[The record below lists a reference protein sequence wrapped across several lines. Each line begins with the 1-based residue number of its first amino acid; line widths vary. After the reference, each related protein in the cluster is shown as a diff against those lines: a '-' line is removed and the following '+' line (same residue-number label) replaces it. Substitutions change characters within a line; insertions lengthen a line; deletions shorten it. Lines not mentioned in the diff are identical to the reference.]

1 MSAPVVLVPGNPMPD
16 GGEARWLR
24 ASDSA
29 RLRVLTWPA
38 PSASRARGTVFVFG
52 GRTEFA
58 EKYFEVVGEL
68 RSRGYAVVTMDWR
81 GQGLSDRLLADWRK
95 GHIDDF
101 WTFERDLA
109 RLMIEVAPAFPKPWV
124 ALAHSMGG
132 QILLRAA
139 HDHAE
144 WFSAIALSAPMLG
157 LKLGRPALAFT
168 VRALISGLH
177 ATGFDERYVPGG
189 SSKTADET
197 PFEENI
203 LTHDAERYAL
213 LQSLVRAE
221 PKLGLGSATVGWL
234 HAAFRSIGETSRPG
248 YLRAIET
255 PMLICEAAE
264 DALVSSS
271 SLHHAAAMLGNA
283 EHLIV
288 PNARHEILIE
298 RDSARAIF
306 WQGFDRLTAKMLGT
320 E

>member
-1 MSAPVVLVPGNPMPD
+1 MSAPVILVPGNPMPD
-16 GGEARWLR
+16 GGAARWLR

-38 PSASRARGTVFVFG
+38 PSASRGTVFLFG

-68 RSRGYAVVTMDWR
+68 RGRGFAVVTMDWR
-81 GQGLSDRLLADWRK
+81 GQGLSDRLLADERK

-109 RLMIEVAPAFPKPWV
+109 RLMAEVAPAFPKPWI

-144 WFSAIALSAPMLG
+144 WFSAVAFSAPMFG
-157 LKLGRPALAFT
+157 LKLGRPAFALAVRT
-168 VRALISGLH
+168 VISGLH
-177 ATGFDERYVPGG
+177 AAGFDERYVPGG
-189 SSKTADET
+189 SSKTTGET

-203 LTHDAERYAL
+203 LTHDAARYAL

-234 HAAFRSIGETSRPG
+234 HAAFRSIGETSQPG

-271 SLHHAAAMLGNA
+271 SLRHAAAMLGNA
-283 EHLIV
+283 ELLIV

-298 RDSARAIF
+298 RDDARAIF
-306 WQGFDRLTAKMLGT
+306 WQGFDRLTAPLV
-320 E
+320 